1 MCIHCADMLALCGV
15 GGNGAKRSRQEA
27 DEDADDDDRPK
38 RQRAAPQAFVAGP
51 ASATGGPG
59 KMRTTL

>member
-38 RQRAAPQAFVAGP
+38 RQRAAPQAFVAG
-51 ASATGGPG
+51 
-59 KMRTTL
+59 TTL